1 MKSKKTIYLDNEKR
15 EEMMADLEPHKGCYY
30 SKNPLQKK
38 LHWERVRNIKKL
50 CGVIKDKKILDVGT
64 GDGFMLRELKCKK
77 LYAIDI
83 SKKRCMRARKIV
95 PHANISIQD
104 MHKTNFKDNSFDGI
118 ICADVLEHVT
128 NIDIAIKE
136 LLRITKKG
144 GFIVVCVPNQIV
156 YLILRAIFLKFP
168 LNPDHIN
175 SITPNSIIRLFKLK
189 PIKSCNIP
197 NFSYPFCINQLYK
210 FTKM

>member
-1 MKSKKTIYLDNEKR
+1 MKSNKLVYLDNEKR
-15 EEMMADLEPHKGCYY
+15 EEMMADMEPHKGCYY

-38 LHWERVRNIKKL
+38 LHWERVRNIKEL
-50 CGVIKDKKILDVGT
+50 CGTIEDKKILDVGT

-83 SKKRCMRARKIV
+83 SKKRCLRAKKIV
-95 PHANISIQD
+95 PKAFISIQD
-104 MHKTNFKDNSFDGI
+104 IHKTNFKDNSFDGI

-128 NIDIAIKE
+128 KIEMAVGE

-144 GFIVVCVPNQIV
+144 GFIVICVPNQIT

-175 SITPNSIIRLFKLK
+175 SITPWSVKKLFGLK
-189 PIKSCNIP
+189 PTKSCNIP
-197 NFSYPFCINQLYK
+197 NLPYPFCINQLYK
-210 FTKM
+210 FTKP